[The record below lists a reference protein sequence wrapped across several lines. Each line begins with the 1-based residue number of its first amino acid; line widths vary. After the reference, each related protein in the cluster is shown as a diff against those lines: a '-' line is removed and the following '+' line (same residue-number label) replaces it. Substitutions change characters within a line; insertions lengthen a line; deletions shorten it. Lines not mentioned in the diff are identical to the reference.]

1 MPSTEFELSQSD
13 GADDRPDVRCEACQ
27 SALEPESEQTVSF
40 LLLDQLTIP
49 VLSCDDHL
57 REFTS
62 ICGLTTEGS
71 ADLLD
76 HRPAGGICCPGCRN
90 SRYDPSHPLIP
101 VQEGAVVVTACP
113 THQSAIVERFRT
125 GLETREQL
133 TATLGTTPSATR

>member
-1 MPSTEFELSQSD
+1 MPSTEPERSQSTGD
-13 GADDRPDVRCEACQ
+13 ERPPDVHCEACQ
-27 SALEPESEQTVSF
+27 SALRSGSEQTVSF

-49 VLSCDDHL
+49 VLACDDHL

-62 ICGLTTEGS
+62 VCGLTTEGS
-71 ADLLD
+71 ADLLE

-90 SRYDPSHPLIP
+90 ARYDPSHPLIP

-125 GLETREQL
+125 GLRTHEQL
-133 TATLGTTPSATR
+133 TASLGTPPSALR